1 MLPKNYLPNEINEA
15 MKKLQHTA
23 SIAGVSMQEAVAALS
38 NLYKTMQGN
47 TECFN
52 VVSKIEEPVVKMA
65 QSLKEEKEQEKEV
78 SYREESRLYEYF
90 EIPHYDIEIVDI
102 STSIDF

>member
-1 MLPKNYLPNEINEA
+1 MPPKNYLPNEINEA

-23 SIAGVSMQEAVAALS
+23 SIAGVSMKEAVAALS
-38 NLYKTMQGN
+38 NLYKTIQGN

-52 VVSKIEEPVVKMA
+52 VVSKIEEPVVKIA
-65 QSLKEEKEQEKEV
+65 QSLKEEKEKEV
-78 SYREESRLYEYF
+78 SYREESRLYEHF